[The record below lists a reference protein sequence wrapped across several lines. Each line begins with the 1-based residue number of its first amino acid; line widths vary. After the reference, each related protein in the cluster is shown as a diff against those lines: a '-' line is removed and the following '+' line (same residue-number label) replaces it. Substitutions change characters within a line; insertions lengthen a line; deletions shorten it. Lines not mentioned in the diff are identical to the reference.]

1 MKQPFNLIF
10 SISFSKTDVA
20 ISAPYGGKDRGG
32 VVFIYI
38 GTKDGIESSFR
49 QVNYFNGVLPQ
60 VIKKTVPNV
69 ASILLNYYFHSTQA
83 IEASDISVGVKTFGF
98 SLAGN
103 VDVDNNGY
111 PGQSDRVNL
120 PI

>member
-1 MKQPFNLIF
+1 M
-10 SISFSKTDVA
+10 
-20 ISAPYGGKDRGG
+20 
-32 VVFIYI
+32 
-38 GTKDGIESSFR
+38 
-49 QVNYFNGVLPQ
+49 
-60 VIKKTVPNV
+60 
-69 ASILLNYYFHSTQA
+69 QA

-120 PI
+120 PIWAFYWCPLVNKKTPGFLVHRGGGTFIWWNREKDGKKIVTQQ